1 MTGYEALRESA
12 ALLDLR
18 TRGRILAT
26 GEDRKRL
33 LHAMCTNHIE
43 ELTPGRGA
51 YAFFL
56 TAQGRI
62 LADAIVLCRED
73 DLLLLLEGETRE
85 KIYQHLDKYIIA
97 DDVTL
102 RDVTDELCE
111 IGVEGPGARDWLLA
125 QGAPAPDAPFSWESW
140 EDAIVVRASVTG
152 APGWRIIA
160 PASRC
165 TELLAKLIVAASDEI
180 ETVRIEHGQP
190 RYGVDIT
197 EANLVQETGLM
208 QAVSF
213 SKGCYL
219 GQEIV
224 ERVRSRGQVNK
235 LLTALRM
242 ELDTVPAAGAE
253 VVAGEKA
260 VGNITSAVWSPAEN
274 GVRALAYVRGEA
286 LKSGSDLTV
295 NGGRAEIVKH
305 A

>member
-12 ALLDLR
+12 ALLDLS

-111 IGVEGPGARDWLLA
+111 IGVEGPGTRDWLLA
-125 QGAPAPDAPFSWESW
+125 QGAPAPDAPFSSESW

-152 APGWRIIA
+152 APGCRIIA
-160 PASRC
+160 PAARRDQF
-165 TELLAKLIVAASDEI
+165 LAKLPLASVEDV

-190 RYGVDIT
+190 LYGVDIT

-213 SKGCYL
+213 NKGCYL

-235 LLTALRM
+235 LLTALRV

>member
-12 ALLDLR
+12 ALLDLS

-26 GEDRKRL
+26 GEDRQRL

-62 LADAIVLCRED
+62 LADAIVLCREN

-125 QGAPAPDAPFSWESW
+125 QGAPAPDAPFSCESW
-140 EDAIVVRASVTG
+140 EAAIVVRASVTG

-160 PASRC
+160 PAARRD
-165 TELLAKLIVAASDEI
+165 EFLAKLPLASVEDV

-190 RYGVDIT
+190 LYGVDIT

-235 LLTALRM
+235 RLTALRV
-242 ELDTVPAAGAE
+242 ELAAVPAAGAE